1 MEIKNKYVCDFYKK
15 NAFIDYERANVLL
28 VDLFKNC
35 MYTSENDQKIEL
47 PNTFHETNK
56 MEQQNMESISYTS
69 TNKICEGFNGEA
81 KIEMLLNKLNPNE
94 EIIQNTD
101 ENTCGDFII
110 IGQNR
115 PNIIVENR
123 VSDVNIKSGEIDF
136 FIQSCKNNK
145 SNGIFISQHTGI
157 IGKNNFEMDI
167 IDSNV
172 VIFIHSVEYDEDKIK
187 LAFESMNTLYNK
199 IKMLQV
205 DMNTTISKE
214 ILYEINKEYQLFITQ
229 KEELQKYIKGN
240 HSQMLSQIENIK
252 LTHLTSYLSTHFSN
266 IDKKGIHKCNLCNF
280 YTSNTLKGMAAH
292 KRGCKKKYPVVS

>member
-1 MEIKNKYVCDFYKK
+1 MEIKNKYVCDFYKE

-35 MYTSENDQKIEL
+35 MYTSEKDQKIESSS
-47 PNTFHETNK
+47 NTFHEPTK
-56 MEQQNMESISYTS
+56 MEKLHQTIESTYT
-69 TNKICEGFNGEA
+69 TGICNGFNGEV
-81 KIEMLLNKLNPNE
+81 KLEMLLNKLNPNE

-110 IGQNR
+110 MGQNR

-123 VSDVNIKSGEIDF
+123 VSDVNIKPGEIEF

-145 SNGIFISQHTGI
+145 SNGIFMSQHTGI

-172 VIFIHSVEYDEDKIK
+172 IIFIHSVEYDEDKIK
-187 LAFESMNTLYNK
+187 LAFESLNTLYNK

-229 KEELQKYIKGN
+229 KEELQKYIKNN
-240 HSQMLSQIENIK
+240 HSQMLNQIENIK
-252 LTHLTSYLSTHFSN
+252 LSHLTGYLSTHFSN

-280 YTSNTLKGMAAH
+280 YTSNTLKGLAAH
-292 KRGCKKKYPVVS
+292 KRGCKKKYPPVT

>member
-56 MEQQNMESISYTS
+56 LEQQNMESICYAS
-69 TNKICEGFNGEA
+69 TTKLCEGFNGEA

-123 VSDVNIKSGEIDF
+123 VSDVNIKTGEIDF

-240 HSQMLSQIENIK
+240 HSQMLNQIENIK